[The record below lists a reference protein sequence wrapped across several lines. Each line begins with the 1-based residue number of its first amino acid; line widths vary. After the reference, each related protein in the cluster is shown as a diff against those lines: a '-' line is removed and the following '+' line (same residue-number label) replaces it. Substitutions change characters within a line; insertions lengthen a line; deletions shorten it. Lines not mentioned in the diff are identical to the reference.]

1 MPGKLQKPKADI
13 SSKIEKLLRTIE
25 DNLDRQPDNNIV
37 EESVT
42 RSMFGIFARNFK
54 AFKDSQGD
62 IDIILRKYFK
72 QSQILDDV
80 SKIILYFNLPYNPL
94 IKERIEPRKIYP
106 KSNGA

>member
-1 MPGKLQKPKADI
+1 
-13 SSKIEKLLRTIE
+13 
-25 DNLDRQPDNNIV
+25 
-37 EESVT
+37 
-42 RSMFGIFARNFK
+42 MFGIFARNFK

-62 IDIILRKYFK
+62 IDVIMRKYFK

-106 KSNGA
+106 KNNSTSAQSI